1 MGFDC
6 ETYANSDKDKFFA
19 VMNTLNSD
27 IYWNINF
34 AANATA
40 PNVKFDFY
48 ALFDNVLLFENGVCY
63 SKR

>member
-1 MGFDC
+1 
-6 ETYANSDKDKFFA
+6 
-19 VMNTLNSD
+19 MNTLNSD

-48 ALFDNVLLFENGVCY
+48 ALYDNVLVFENGICY